1 MLTLPS
7 QKVKGPWVISAT
19 YVGTILNSLVFGT
32 LVDKWGRRPM
42 FHITN
47 ITFIVCRCKAFFPLS
62 NSIHTF
68 LYLKPFPP
76 QIDIL
81 PRELPLLGFPG
92 PDSPGH
98 LLLPCGSAG
107 RVREGGGT
115 WPGTPSLRSFATT
128 GPGST
133 PSSPAG
139 YGE

>member
-68 LYLKPFPP
+68 LYLKPFH
-76 QIDIL
+76 
-81 PRELPLLGFPG
+81 PRLISFHVSSHYWAFLVLTALGTSFFPVG
-92 PDSPGH
+92 VR
-98 LLLPCGSAG
+98 AG
-107 RVREGGGT
+107 
-115 WPGTPSLRSFATT
+115 
-128 GPGST
+128 
-133 PSSPAG
+133 
-139 YGE
+139 